1 MVIYKTPSVRTIIG
15 RTKTKKGKKKNRKW
29 RNSSRTD
36 LQPAERCKSMV
47 VSGSHW
53 NLLIC
58 YDIVLYMVWNTD
70 SFPLDWFC
78 SLNLFLCLCL
88 LIPNL
93 VPCKF
98 RWHSQFEVTEVQ
110 IQIMVLLLMACWGF
124 CQESDQKW
132 KFYLL
137 IKVDH
142 VKLQRENGGWHQC
155 P

>member
-1 MVIYKTPSVRTIIG
+1 MVIYKTLSIRTIIG
-15 RTKTKKGKKKNRKW
+15 RTKTKKEKKNRKW
-29 RNSSRTD
+29 RNLSRTD
-36 LQPAERCKSMV
+36 LQPAEHCKSMV

-88 LIPNL
+88 FITNL

-98 RWHSQFEVTEVQ
+98 RWPRSSRSQKSKFKFWSYFRWLVGGSAKKVTKNNSFIFLSRWSGGV
-110 IQIMVLLLMACWGF
+110 MA
-124 CQESDQKW
+124 
-132 KFYLL
+132 
-137 IKVDH
+137 
-142 VKLQRENGGWHQC
+142 R
-155 P
+155 